1 MKTKII
7 LSILLIAITL
17 TIIFGMVYAMYLG
30 ILLKGLFH
38 PLTIGM
44 IFCFIYAII
53 QGWKVFEENSK

>member
-17 TIIFGMVYAMYLG
+17 IIIFGMVYALYLG
-30 ILLKGLFH
+30 VLMKGLFH

-44 IFCFIYAII
+44 VFCFIYAII
-53 QGWKVFEENSK
+53 QAYKVFEENSK